1 MRQNRYV
8 SYFEECLTLGRFLSQ
23 AEKEALYRYLL
34 ERNRDTYTSQAS
46 ALLQEGFL
54 KISFANGEIQYGI
67 QDNYVYYMARKN
79 HSAEFSPALRQMK
92 LNIPDFM
99 KTRRLQTFFAQA
111 EVDVMSNYPLPG
123 ANRQPE
129 EGYGINAI
137 PFYDLN
143 YYSNGNGK
151 IQGLV
156 KRIANSNS
164 EILTK
169 LRTL

>member
-1 MRQNRYV
+1 M

-137 PFYDLN
+137 PFYGLN

>member
-1 MRQNRYV
+1 M

-34 ERNRDTYTSQAS
+34 EKNRETYTSQAS
-46 ALLQEGFL
+46 ALLQNGYL
-54 KISFANGEIQYGI
+54 KVGFANGEIQYGI
-67 QDNYVYYMARKN
+67 QDHYVYYTARKI
-79 HSAEFSPALRQMK
+79 HSAEFTPALRQLK

-143 YYSNGNGK
+143 YYSNGAGK
-151 IQGLV
+151 IRGLM
-156 KRIANSNS
+156 KRIASSNS